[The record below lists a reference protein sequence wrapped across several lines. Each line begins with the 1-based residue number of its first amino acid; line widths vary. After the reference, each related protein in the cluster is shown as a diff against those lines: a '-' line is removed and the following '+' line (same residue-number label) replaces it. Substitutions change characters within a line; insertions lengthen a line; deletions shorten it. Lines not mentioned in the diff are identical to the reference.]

1 MRRWIETW
9 KGDEVLYQYI
19 GDNLEGALPVYEL
32 TGLPEGYVE
41 DTEESV
47 RWDTMV
53 DILYR
58 NEADWDNDIIIFGYL
73 YMQQGT
79 AMAYMLDE
87 DDTVQ
92 EVTVNGLEGKLYL
105 AEDPERLE
113 RGGVDRPEDEPAFQ
127 HSRLR
132 RCGNSAGPG
141 GKRETGGIRPAPQ
154 EKIRSPL

>member
-105 AEDPERLE
+105 AEDPENWSVVEWIDPKTNLHFSIH
-113 RGGVDRPEDEPAFQ
+113 A
-127 HSRLR
+127 
-132 RCGNSAGPG
+132 CGDA
-141 GKRETGGIRPAPQ
+141 ETLLALAESVKPV
-154 EKIRSPL
+154 E